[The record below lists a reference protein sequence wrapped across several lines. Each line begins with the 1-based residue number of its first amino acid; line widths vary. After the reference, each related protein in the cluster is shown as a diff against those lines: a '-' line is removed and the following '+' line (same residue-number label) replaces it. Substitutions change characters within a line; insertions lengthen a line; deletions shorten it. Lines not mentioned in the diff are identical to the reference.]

1 MVTVRWLSAAVKK
14 IWLFFVGMTVLRV
27 MSLVMTPPTV
37 SMPSVSG
44 LTSSSTR
51 SVSASGQIRIS
62 EESFNQKNAVAPST
76 PAMTPA

>member
-51 SVSASGQIRIS
+51 SVSASSQIGIS
-62 EESFNQKNAVAPST
+62 EVLKNYTRMLSHLQRRR
-76 PAMTPA
+76 